1 MTRRLL
7 ILGGTI
13 EALTLAQLLAADTR
27 LQVITSLAGRTRSVR
42 PPAGQLRRGGFG
54 GVSGLVDYLRT
65 QAIDLVVDA
74 THPFAATMAAH
85 ACVACA
91 ETGSPRLKI
100 VRPPWQEQPRDH
112 WAHVPDTA
120 AAAALLADRSG
131 CVLLTVGRQELGAF
145 ANVAGPRLLAR
156 MIEPPEPRPR
166 SIELIL
172 GRGPFTVEDELQLL
186 REREVTAL
194 VSKNSGGTMT
204 AAKLV
209 AARRLAIPVVMIER
223 PPLPGGE
230 QVQTAEQAAGWVS
243 ARLAASGG

>member
-1 MTRRLL
+1 MSRRLL
-7 ILGGTI
+7 ILGGTS
-13 EALTLAQLLAADTR
+13 EATTLAQLLATDAR
-27 LQVITSLAGRTRSVR
+27 LEVIMSLAGRTRHVR
-42 PPAGQLRRGGFG
+42 SPAGQLRSGGFG
-54 GVSGLVDYLRT
+54 GVDGLVDYLRA

-85 ACVACA
+85 ARVACA
-91 ETGSPRLKI
+91 AAGVPRVKV
-100 VRPPWQEQPRDH
+100 VRPPWREQPGDN
-112 WAHVPDTA
+112 WTHVADIA
-120 AAAALLADRSG
+120 AAAAALADRSG

-172 GRGPFTVEDELQLL
+172 GRGPFDLADELRLL
-186 REREVTAL
+186 REREVTTL

-204 AAKLV
+204 AAKLI
-209 AARRLAIPVVMIER
+209 AARQLAIPVVMIER
-223 PPLPGGE
+223 PALPGGE
-230 QVQTAEQAAGWVS
+230 QVQTAEAAVSWVS